1 MLACTLALA
10 LALSPEPATASAQGE
25 SGELPHWQSVPEPP
39 PKPSAKPPSVPKDG
53 AGLITLG
60 SFFLGGG
67 ATLGFT
73 SVGLT
78 LANDP
83 STRTAREVSGIASG
97 ISLGSAAVLL
107 TLGLVVRQQ
116 FRNSPAGNIP
126 DAPRPGGGMLLGGL
140 GLILGGT
147 IFAAHAIVDMSILTC
162 SGSRGCYR
170 TRPIGAPVQLG
181 LALGSMVVGTGL
193 LIGGVQRRK
202 GYQRWARQR
211 AQLQPSLG
219 MGPTSFTIG
228 LSGRF

>member
-10 LALSPEPATASAQGE
+10 LALSPEPATTSAPRE

-39 PKPSAKPPSVPKDG
+39 PTPSAKPPAVPNDG

-60 SFFLGGG
+60 SILLGTG
-67 ATLGFT
+67 ATLGAT
-73 SVGLT
+73 SLGLT

-83 STRTAREVSGIASG
+83 KSRSARELGGIASAA
-97 ISLGSAAVLL
+97 SLGTGALLL
-107 TLGLVVRQQ
+107 TLGLVVRRQ
-116 FRNSPAGNIP
+116 FRRSPAGNIP

-140 GLILGGT
+140 GLIAGG
-147 IFAAHAIVDMSILTC
+147 IFFTAQASIDMATTTC
-162 SGSRGCYR
+162 SGSLGCYQ
-170 TRPIGAPVQLG
+170 TRPIGAPIQLG
-181 LALGSMVVGTGL
+181 LALGSIVAGTGL
-193 LIGGVQRRK
+193 LVVGVQRRQ

-219 MGPTSFTIG
+219 MGPTSFTLG